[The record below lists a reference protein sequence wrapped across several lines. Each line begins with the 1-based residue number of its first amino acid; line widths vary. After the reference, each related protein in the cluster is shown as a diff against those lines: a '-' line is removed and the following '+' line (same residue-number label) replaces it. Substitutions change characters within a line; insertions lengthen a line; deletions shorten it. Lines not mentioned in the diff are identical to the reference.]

1 MEIRITIDE
10 SLVTTVTRVQAEFGA
25 TIIEELV
32 DGWLREHQDS
42 FDGKDWGK
50 RRDVFKTLSP
60 GDQARVLTLLEPKEG
75 ARR

>member
-10 SLVTTVTRVQAEFGA
+10 SLVTTLTRAQAEFGV
-25 TIIEELV
+25 TVIEELV
-32 DGWLREHQDS
+32 NGWLREHQDS

-50 RRDVFKTLSP
+50 RRDVFKTLP
-60 GDQARVLTLLEPKEG
+60 PEDQTRVLTLLEPKEG